1 MGCSPS
7 SPRHELDHFV
17 SLVEPRLILTVAS
30 ALSVV
35 RDVCTN
41 KGISW
46 SQICLVDD
54 QSVDHL
60 VSFAQN
66 QSYNPQATPPVR
78 DEGVHF
84 DLKDMVSFGES
95 DWMRIDDE
103 ATARITPAA
112 MFSTSGTSGL
122 PKAAIRTHHTIISHH
137 QTVHYDVPY
146 PVTRLMAL
154 PMSHSFGDFWSNLF
168 PIRYGHPLYVM
179 PRFDLST
186 FLNVVHRYNITET
199 YLVPAMVHI
208 LNQSTLPVRESLG
221 SLFYIGVSGAPI
233 DADSLQRCQKLL
245 NPQACIGQL
254 WGMTE
259 VGVIFQNRY
268 GDQRYPGSIG
278 KLLENYDIRLVRLDD
293 GTTIHGESTPGE
305 LYVRGPGI
313 MLAYQGRDDGIDAQ
327 GWFRTGDIAYSEDEH
342 YHIVGRTKELIKVRG
357 YSVAPAEIEAV
368 LLKDPRVHDTM
379 VIGITLPDGSTEVP
393 RAYVVCAL
401 GQARPTADEVSA
413 LALKNL
419 ASYKALDGGVI
430 FVESLPRTGIGKP
443 HRSKLSHL
451 DAQRTKLAA
460 LLSPV

>member
-1 MGCSPS
+1 MY
-7 SPRHELDHFV
+7 
-17 SLVEPRLILTVAS
+17 I
-30 ALSVV
+30 
-35 RDVCTN
+35 N
-41 KGISW
+41 
-46 SQICLVDD
+46 
-54 QSVDHL
+54 
-60 VSFAQN
+60 
-66 QSYNPQATPPVR
+66 
-78 DEGVHF
+78 
-84 DLKDMVSFGES
+84 
-95 DWMRIDDE
+95 DE
-103 ATARITPAA
+103 ATAKITPAA

-179 PRFDLST
+179 PRFDLSK

-208 LNQSTLPVRESLG
+208 LNQSTLPVRKSLD

-278 KLLENYDIRLVRLDD
+278 KLLENYDIRLVRPDD

-313 MLAYQGRDDGIDAQ
+313 MLAYQGRDDGTDDK

-342 YHIVGRTKELIKVRG
+342 YYIVGRTKELIKVRG
-357 YSVAPAEIEAV
+357 
-368 LLKDPRVHDTM
+368 
-379 VIGITLPDGSTEVP
+379 
-393 RAYVVCAL
+393 
-401 GQARPTADEVSA
+401 
-413 LALKNL
+413 
-419 ASYKALDGGVI
+419 
-430 FVESLPRTGIGKP
+430 
-443 HRSKLSHL
+443 
-451 DAQRTKLAA
+451 
-460 LLSPV
+460 